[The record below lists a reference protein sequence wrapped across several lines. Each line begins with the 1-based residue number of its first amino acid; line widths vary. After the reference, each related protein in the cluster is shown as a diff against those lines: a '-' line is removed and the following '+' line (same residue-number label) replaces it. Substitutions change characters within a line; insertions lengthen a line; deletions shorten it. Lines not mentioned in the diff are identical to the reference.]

1 VIQGNTMASQPIKN
15 MVNQLSDLK
24 TQAISLSKWNWRLAA
39 GTAALSLLVLVAGIF
54 LMVVFGENWATMA
67 SIGGLFFALEMFLVR
82 TLRKL
87 AAEHQQLMLLL
98 LTDLHDPKSVSLYMD
113 KLIKG

>member
-1 VIQGNTMASQPIKN
+1 
-15 MVNQLSDLK
+15 
-24 TQAISLSKWNWRLAA
+24 LAA